1 MSDNAWPPNSS
12 NPVMG
17 APANPYKQPPGAV
30 EGPKSFVATWLFAL
44 LLGMLGV
51 DRFYLGKIGTGILK
65 LVTLGGLGIWVL
77 VDLILVL
84 VGAQRDKQGYRLA
97 GYNQNK
103 KVAWI
108 VTAAVFVLS
117 MILGAM
123 NPPTGPVASPTSS
136 VSVPTEIAPAEDK
149 AEALAAVE
157 SEEAV
162 VPAAEPVEEP
172 AAEADVPTEYRSALG
187 KAQDYSDMMHMS
199 KAGLFNQLTADFGE
213 QFSKEAAQYA
223 IENVDADWNGNA
235 LKKAITY
242 QETMNMSPAAI
253 RDQLTSEYGERFTA
267 SQADYAIKNLK

>member
-12 NPVMG
+12 NPIMD
-17 APANPYKQPPGAV
+17 APVNPYQQPPGAV
-30 EGPKSFVATWLFAL
+30 EGPKSFVATWLFAM

-65 LVTLGGLGIWVL
+65 LVTLGGLGIWAL

-84 VGAQRDKQGYRLA
+84 VGAQRDKRGYRLA

-117 MILGAM
+117 MILGAV
-123 NPPTGPVASPTSS
+123 NPPTGPVSSPAAP
-136 VSVPTEIAPAEDK
+136 VSVPTEVAPNEDK
-149 AEALAAVE
+149 AEALPAVE
-157 SEEAV
+157 SANAV
-162 VPAAEPVEEP
+162 VAAEEPEEEP

-199 KAGLFNQLTADFGE
+199 KAGLFKQLTADFGE

-223 IENVDADWNGNA
+223 IDNVDADWNENA